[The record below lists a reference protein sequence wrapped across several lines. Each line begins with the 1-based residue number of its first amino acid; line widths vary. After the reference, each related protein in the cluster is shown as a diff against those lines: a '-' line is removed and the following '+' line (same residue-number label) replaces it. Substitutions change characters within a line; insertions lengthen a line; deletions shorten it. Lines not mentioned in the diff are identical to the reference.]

1 MHTLMIATTII
12 IKFFASFLLHS
23 FVSEKQN
30 MEREIILIFILIGLI
45 GVPLFIYM
53 FISSGKKD
61 EDEQ

>member
-1 MHTLMIATTII
+1 
-12 IKFFASFLLHS
+12 
-23 FVSEKQN
+23 